1 MQLVSVD
8 SGKKKGNMSNHHY
21 VAPAARAPVADPKLF
36 RPDWTGGVP
45 RDPNLLWLDKNEN
58 TDPALAKLTKRLL
71 SEIDSIAI
79 SSYPECTPLYQ
90 KLAGHL
96 GLKADHIL
104 LTAGSDGAIRS
115 VFEAFINPGDV
126 VVHTVPTFAMYGVYS
141 SMYGAK
147 VVPLVYQPSD
157 RGPTLAVQE
166 VVNTIEKVCPKLV
179 CLPNPDSPT
188 GTVFSPSDM
197 RQIIEAAGKAG
208 ALILIDEAYYP
219 FYEHTVVP
227 WVDEYNHLV
236 VTRTFAKAWGIS
248 GLRIGYAV
256 SCPDVARLLH
266 KVRPMYEVN
275 TVAVAL
281 VERLLDF
288 SPEILASVRRINAGR
303 DAFLDEMKSLQLRT
317 LMTHGNFLH
326 VAFSQYASAVHE
338 RLKNVVL
345 YRLDFSDP
353 CLKGFSRFSATT
365 VERFQPIIEHIHQ
378 VVVQMR

>member
-1 MQLVSVD
+1 
-8 SGKKKGNMSNHHY
+8 MSKHHY
-21 VAPAARAPVADPKLF
+21 AAPNARAPVADPKLF
-36 RPDWTGGVP
+36 RPDWTGGTP

-58 TDPALAKLTKRLL
+58 ADPELAKLTARLL
-71 SEIDSIAI
+71 YEIDPAAI
-79 SSYPECTPLYQ
+79 YSYPECTPLYN

-96 GLKADHIL
+96 GVKADHLL

-126 VVHTVPTFAMYGVYS
+126 VVLTAPTFAMYAVYS
-141 SMYGAK
+141 KMYGAK

-157 RGPTLAVQE
+157 KGPVLTVEE
-166 VVNTIEKVCPKLV
+166 VVNTIVKVRPKLV

-188 GTVFSPSDM
+188 GTVFNAAEI
-197 RQIIEAAGKAG
+197 REIIEAAGRSG

-219 FYEHTVVP
+219 FYEQTVVR
-227 WVDEYNHLV
+227 WVDEYEHMV

-256 SCPDVARLLH
+256 ACVDVTRLLH

-275 TVAVAL
+275 TVAVA
-281 VERLLDF
+281 VVDKMLDY
-288 SPEILASVRRINAGR
+288 SDEVLTSVRRLNAGR
-303 DAFLDEMKSLQLRT
+303 DTFLEEMKSLQLRT
-317 LMTHGNFLH
+317 LVTHGNFLH
-326 VAFSQYASAVHE
+326 VAFGQYALAVHA

-345 YRLDFSDP
+345 YRLDGGEP

-365 VERFQPIIEHIHQ
+365 VERFQPIIKHIQQ
-378 VVVQMR
+378 VVMEMR

>member
-1 MQLVSVD
+1 MD
-8 SGKKKGNMSNHHY
+8 KNHY
-21 VAPAARAPVADPKLF
+21 VAPVARAPVADPKLC

-58 TDPALAKLTKRLL
+58 TDPELAKLTTRLL
-71 SEIDSIAI
+71 SEIDPTAI
-79 SSYPECTPLYQ
+79 YSYPECTPLYH

-96 GLKADHIL
+96 GVKADHIL
-104 LTAGSDGAIRS
+104 LAAGSDGAIRS

-126 VVHTVPTFAMYGVYS
+126 VVHTVPTFAMYAVYS

-147 VVPLVYQPSD
+147 VVPLIYQASD
-157 RGPTLAVQE
+157 NGPTLAVE
-166 VVNTIEKVCPKLV
+166 DFVNTIKKVRPKLV

-197 RQIIEAAGKAG
+197 RQIIEVAGKAG

-227 WVDEYNHLV
+227 WVFEYNHLV

-281 VERLLDF
+281 VERILDF
-288 SPEILASVRRINAGR
+288 SHEILASVRRINAGR
-303 DAFLDEMKSLQLRT
+303 DAFLEEMKSLQLRT
-317 LMTHGNFLH
+317 LITHGNFLH
-326 VAFSQYASAVHE
+326 VAFSQYASAVHS

-345 YRLDFSDP
+345 YRLDSIEP

-365 VERFQPIIEHIHQ
+365 VERFQPIIEHIQQ

>member
-1 MQLVSVD
+1 MD
-8 SGKKKGNMSNHHY
+8 KHDY
-21 VAPAARAPVADPKLF
+21 VAPAARLPVADSKLF
-36 RPDWTGGVP
+36 RPDWTVGVP

-58 TDPALAKLTKRLL
+58 ADPELTKLTIRLL
-71 SEIDSIAI
+71 SEIDPTAI
-79 SSYPECTPLYQ
+79 YSYPECTPLYH

-96 GLKADHIL
+96 GVRADNL
-104 LTAGSDGAIRS
+104 LLAVGSDGAIRS

-126 VVHTVPTFAMYGVYS
+126 VVHTVPTFAMYAVYS

-147 VVPLVYQPSD
+147 VVPLIYQASD
-157 RGPTLAVQE
+157 KGPTLAVE
-166 VVNTIEKVCPKLV
+166 DVVNTIKKVRPKLV

-188 GTVFSPSDM
+188 GTVFSPLDM
-197 RQIIEAAGKAG
+197 RQIIETAGQTG
-208 ALILIDEAYYP
+208 ALMLIDEAYYP

-266 KVRPMYEVN
+266 KVRPMYEVS
-275 TVAVAL
+275 TVAVAMA
-281 VERLLDF
+281 ERLLDF
-288 SPEILASVRRINAGR
+288 SHEVLASVQRINSGR
-303 DAFLDEMKSLQLRT
+303 DEFLKAMASLQLRT

-326 VAFSQYASAVHE
+326 VAFSQYASAVHS

-345 YRLDFSDP
+345 YRLDGGEG

-365 VERFQPIIEHIHQ
+365 VERFQPIIEHIRQ
-378 VVVQMR
+378 VVIEVR

>member
-1 MQLVSVD
+1 
-8 SGKKKGNMSNHHY
+8 
-21 VAPAARAPVADPKLF
+21 
-36 RPDWTGGVP
+36 
-45 RDPNLLWLDKNEN
+45 
-58 TDPALAKLTKRLL
+58 
-71 SEIDSIAI
+71 
-79 SSYPECTPLYQ
+79 
-90 KLAGHL
+90 
-96 GLKADHIL
+96 
-104 LTAGSDGAIRS
+104 
-115 VFEAFINPGDV
+115 
-126 VVHTVPTFAMYGVYS
+126 
-141 SMYGAK
+141 MYGAK

-236 VTRTFAKAWGIS
+236 VARTFAKAWGIS

-303 DAFLDEMKSLQLRT
+303 DAFLKEMKSLQLNT
-317 LMTHGNFLH
+317 LITHGNFLH
-326 VAFSQYASAVHE
+326 VAFSQYASAVHS

>member
-1 MQLVSVD
+1 MLEN
-8 SGKKKGNMSNHHY
+8 KKGDIDIEMITNYFLPPN
-21 VAPAARAPVADPKLF
+21 PRRAVADPELA
-36 RPDWTGGVP
+36 RPDWTKGVP
-45 RDPNLLWLDKNEN
+45 RDPALLWLDKNEN
-58 TDPALAKLTKRLL
+58 TDPELSKLTARLL
-71 SEIDSIAI
+71 SEIDPTAI
-79 SSYPECTPLYQ
+79 YSYPECTPLNH

-96 GLKADHIL
+96 GIKADHIL
-104 LTAGSDGAIRS
+104 LAAGSDGAIRS

-126 VVHTVPTFAMYGVYS
+126 VVHTVPTFAMYAVYS

-147 VVPLVYQPSD
+147 VVPLIYQPSD
-157 RGPTLAVQE
+157 KGPTLAVEE
-166 VVNTIEKVCPKLV
+166 VVNTIEKVRPKLV

-188 GTVFSPSDM
+188 GTVFSPYDM
-197 RQIIEAAGKAG
+197 RQIIEAAGKAC

-219 FYEHTVVP
+219 FYDHTVVP

-236 VTRTFAKAWGIS
+236 VARTFAKAWGIS

-266 KVRPMYEVN
+266 KVRSMYEVN

-281 VERLLDF
+281 VERILDF
-288 SPEILASVRRINAGR
+288 RHEILASVRRINAGR
-303 DAFLDEMKSLQLRT
+303 DAFLDEMKSLQLHT
-317 LMTHGNFLH
+317 LITHGNFLH
-326 VAFSQYASAVHE
+326 VAFGRYASAVHA

-365 VERFQPIIEHIHQ
+365 VERFQPIIEHIRQ

>member
-1 MQLVSVD
+1 
-8 SGKKKGNMSNHHY
+8 MSNHHY
-21 VAPAARAPVADPKLF
+21 VAPAARVPVADPKYS
-36 RPDWTGGVP
+36 RPDWTSGAP

-58 TDPALAKLTKRLL
+58 TDPELAKLTTRLL
-71 SEIDSIAI
+71 SEIDPIAI
-79 SSYPECTPLYQ
+79 SSYPECISLYH
-90 KLAGHL
+90 KLADNL
-96 GLKADHIL
+96 GVNADHIL
-104 LTAGSDGAIRS
+104 LAAGSDGAIRS

-126 VVHTVPTFAMYGVYS
+126 VVHTVPTFAMYAVYS

-147 VVPLVYQPSD
+147 VVPLIYQPSD
-157 RGPTLAVQE
+157 RGPALSVEE

-197 RQIIEAAGKAG
+197 RQIIEVTGKVG

-236 VTRTFAKAWGIS
+236 VARTFAKAWGIS

-256 SCPDVARLLH
+256 SCPDIARLLH
-266 KVRPMYEVN
+266 KVRPMYEVS

-281 VERLLDF
+281 VERLLNF
-288 SPEILASVRRINAGR
+288 GPEILASVQRINAGR
-303 DAFLDEMKSLQLRT
+303 DVFFAEMKALQLHA
-317 LMTHGNFLH
+317 LITHGNFLH
-326 VAFSQYASAVHE
+326 VAFGRYASAVHA

-353 CLKGFSRFSATT
+353 CLNGFSRFSNTT